1 MNIATIEGVVENGQI
16 RLLDKMTLPEKAR
29 VFVVIPE
36 LRAVSTARIYSPR
49 LLHPEQ
55 AVDFAKE
62 LIEVTVDA
70 QL

>member
-1 MNIATIEGVVENGQI
+1 VSIATIEGVVENGQI
-16 RLLDKMTLPEKAR
+16 RLLDNMTLPEKAR

-36 LRAVSTARIYSPR
+36 LQAVSLARIYSPR

-62 LIEVTVDA
+62 LIEAPVDA
-70 QL
+70 RL

>member
-1 MNIATIEGVVENGQI
+1 VSIATIEGVVENGQI
-16 RLLDKMTLPEKAR
+16 RLLDNMTLPEKAR

-36 LRAVSTARIYSPR
+36 LQAVSMARIYSPR

-62 LIEVTVDA
+62 LIEVPVDA
-70 QL
+70 KL